1 MECLTDQF
9 CLLAAVHGGLTQASL
24 FVDHIGFGI
33 LGDDWQALTPMLE
46 ERADA
51 LLRLIGRIVPAA
63 APGSCATG
71 ASGAIHV

>member
-9 CLLAAVHGGLTQASL
+9 CLLATVHGGLTQVSL
-24 FVDHIGFGI
+24 FVDQIGFGI
-33 LGDDWQALTPMLE
+33 LGDEWQALTPMLE

-63 APGSCATG
+63 RCDAG